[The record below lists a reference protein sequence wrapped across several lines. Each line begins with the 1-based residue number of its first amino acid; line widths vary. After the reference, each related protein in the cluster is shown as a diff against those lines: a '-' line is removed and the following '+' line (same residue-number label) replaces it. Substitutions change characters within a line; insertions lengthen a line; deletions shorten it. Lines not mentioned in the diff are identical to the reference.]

1 MREQEPGHEQNFSV
15 KREKNCVEM
24 QHKIEEQIQEKK
36 KEKLAE
42 VKGVMLHENND
53 KKSHEPARGVG
64 VV

>member
-1 MREQEPGHEQNFSV
+1 MREQEPEHGQKMSGTRSV
-15 KREKNCVEM
+15 FGVEM
-24 QHKIEEQIQEKK
+24 QHEIEEQIQEKK